1 MSDIDMIR
9 RLFAL
14 CIFSATVTFASFGQ
28 EVFGREHL
36 INLAHEIQA
45 KGPEHA
51 EKAWHE
57 TDKLLASLAPEAGSE
72 RNYCAIETLAWAK
85 YLYQ

>member
-36 INLAHEIQA
+36 IVLAHEIQA
-45 KGPEHA
+45 KGPA
-51 EKAWHE
+51 KAQKAWKE
-57 TDKLLASLAPEAGSE
+57 TDKLLASLSPEAGSE
-72 RNYCAIETLAWAK
+72 HNYCTFETLDWARQ
-85 YLYQ
+85 LYQ